1 MLLLCGVPTAVGV
14 DGDACES
21 SPPSPLAPPSP
32 PSPLTPLV
40 AADWGPTGLAA
51 GKEFFPTDEQS
62 GNQSLL
68 AMPVPDA
75 SLIPERPSVTPAD
88 LAWAGLEVTAGSVR
102 LPAVLPAALLG
113 QRYGRAALP
122 RLALDMCAFSAA
134 GAVLA
139 WNLLPD
145 EIPWFQAPGMA
156 PFGALLLVTA
166 RRVSARLTWQDK
178 NAKKLSEGPDLE
190 AAWGSTAET
199 VSDRSYP
206 GGWRRWEV
214 VVLALCCGVAQW
226 PCLSAA
232 LLGAGGGQEPPAKLS
247 TQDVGAAVGGMAGAN
262 AALAVR
268 PTPQPSTATYLS
280 FTLHLHSS
288 PVPESQTCGH

>member
-1 MLLLCGVPTAVGV
+1 M
-14 DGDACES
+14 
-21 SPPSPLAPPSP
+21 
-32 PSPLTPLV
+32 

-75 SLIPERPSVTPAD
+75 SLIPERPSATPAD

-122 RLALDMCAFSAA
+122 RLALDMCAFSAL

-166 RRVSARLTWQDK
+166 RRVSARLPKMLQHQQ
-178 NAKKLSEGPDLE
+178 GI
-190 AAWGSTAET
+190 
-199 VSDRSYP
+199 
-206 GGWRRWEV
+206 
-214 VVLALCCGVAQW
+214 VLAMDARDESLVPDDLRTRTRARLEMSLDRGTRIHTPRPSSMPFARLKASPLVGQSAPAAQKNVW
-226 PCLSAA
+226 K
-232 LLGAGGGQEPPAKLS
+232 PARARM
-247 TQDVGAAVGGMAGAN
+247 DADI
-262 AALAVR
+262 
-268 PTPQPSTATYLS
+268 
-280 FTLHLHSS
+280 HW
-288 PVPESQTCGH
+288 